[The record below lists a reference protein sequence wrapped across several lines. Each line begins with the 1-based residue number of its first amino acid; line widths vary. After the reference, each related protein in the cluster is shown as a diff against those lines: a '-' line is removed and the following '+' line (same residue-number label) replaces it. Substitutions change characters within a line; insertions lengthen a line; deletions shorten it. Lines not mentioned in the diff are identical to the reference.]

1 MKKNIIA
8 IAVAA
13 AMVAPAAAMADTTLY
28 GKFHVSYDVL
38 GGDNASGTQSGFS
51 SNSSRIGIKG
61 SEKIND
67 SLSIIYQY
75 ETSIDAGQ
83 NSSFSGA
90 IGGQR
95 NTFVGATGFWGTVIT
110 GRHDT
115 PFKMMGR
122 DYDLF
127 GDTIGDSRNIISGPS
142 VAATGTQTTYAV
154 NSKTGAIVGTTTP
167 VYGNNDTNWDLRPSQ
182 VIAYVTPDLMG
193 FKAIVAYVN
202 SWSSSAGVTGPAAP
216 YNTNNNAWSLSAHYG
231 IAGFGLDAAYEQH
244 KMQSAS
250 TAGNDSQS
258 AYRIG
263 ANYSIAGFKILGLY
277 QDIKNVAFSNN
288 DVKAYGVGAAYTFLG
303 ANTIKAQYYKADDI
317 SNTSNTGGDLWAVGY
332 DYKLSKQTNVYAMYA
347 QTSNSSN
354 AMYTIMNGG
363 HDYKYPTGTVGTT
376 GSFAGGKS
384 SAVSLGIEH
393 KF

>member
-28 GKFHVSYDVL
+28 GKFHVSYDFL
-38 GGDNASGTQSGFS
+38 SGDNASNTQGGFS

-61 SEKIND
+61 KEKIND

-90 IGGQR
+90 TGGIGGQR
-95 NTFVGATGFWGTVIT
+95 NTFIGATGFWGTVIT

-127 GDTIGDSRNIISGPS
+127 GDSIGDSRNIISGPAG
-142 VAATGTQTTYAV
+142 V
-154 NSKTGAIVGTTTP
+154 
-167 VYGNNDTNWDLRPSQ
+167 DTNWDLRPSQ
-182 VIAYVTPDLMG
+182 VLAYVTPDLMG

-202 SWSSSAGVTGPAAP
+202 SWSASAGITGPAAP
-216 YNTNNNAWSLSAHYG
+216 YDTKNNAWSLSATYK

-244 KMQSAS
+244 KLQSAS
-250 TAGNDSQS
+250 AAGNDSQS
-258 AYRIG
+258 AYRLG
-263 ANYSIAGFKILGLY
+263 ANYSIAGFKIMGLY
-277 QDIKNVAFSNN
+277 QDIKNVAFSSES
-288 DVKAYGVGAAYTFLG
+288 VKAYGVGAAYTFLG
-303 ANTIKAQYYKADDI
+303 NNTIKAQYYKADNI
-317 SNTSNTGGDLWAVGY
+317 SNTSNTDGDMFAVGY

-347 QTSNSSN
+347 QTSNGSN

-363 HDYKYPTGTVGTT
+363 HDYKYPVDTAK
-376 GSFAGGKS
+376 FPGGKS

>member
-13 AMVAPAAAMADTTLY
+13 AMIAPAAAMADTTLY
-28 GKFHVSYDVL
+28 GKFHVSYDFL
-38 GGDNASGTQSGFS
+38 SGDNQSNTQGGFS

-67 SLSIIYQY
+67 NLSIIYQY
-75 ETSIDAGQ
+75 ETGFDAGV
-83 NSSFSGA
+83 NGKAASNGGA
-90 IGGQR
+90 LGSQR
-95 NTFVGATGFWGTVIT
+95 DTFIGATGGWGTVIA
-110 GRHDT
+110 GRHYT
-115 PFKMMGR
+115 PFEIMGR

-127 GDTIGDSRNIISGPS
+127 GDTIGDSRNIISGPGFYNQ
-142 VAATGTQTTYAV
+142 VPAGTTLPNGTKTTAAT
-154 NSKTGAIVGTTTP
+154 AIS
-167 VYGNNDTNWDLRPSQ
+167 NNWDLRPGQ
-182 VIAYVTPDLMG
+182 VLAYATPDLMG
-193 FKAIVAYVN
+193 FHAMVAYVN
-202 SWSSSAGVTGPAAP
+202 SWANDPQVANGGTSYPASP
-216 YNTNNNAWSLSAHYG
+216 YNTRSNAWSLSAGYK

-244 KMQSAS
+244 KMQNAVTSGLLA
-250 TAGNDSQS
+250 NDKQD

-277 QDIKNVAFSNN
+277 QDIKHVGFTNN

-317 SNTSNTGGDLWAVGY
+317 SNTSNTAGDLWAVGY

-347 QTSNSSN
+347 QTSNSS
-354 AMYTIMNGG
+354 AASYTIMNGG
-363 HDYKYPTGTVGTT
+363 HDNAYPTD
-376 GSFAGGKS
+376 SAKFPGGKS
-384 SAVSLGIEH
+384 SAVSVGIEH

>member
-13 AMVAPAAAMADTTLY
+13 AMIAPAAAMADTTLY
-28 GKFHVSYDVL
+28 GKFHVSYDFL
-38 GGDNASGTQSGFS
+38 SGDNASNTQGGFS

-61 SEKIND
+61 KEKIND
-67 SLSIIYQY
+67 NLSIIYQY
-75 ETSIDAGQ
+75 ETGFDAGM
-83 NSSFSGA
+83 NGSAASNGGA
-90 IGGQR
+90 LGSQR
-95 NTFVGATGFWGTVIT
+95 NTFIGATGTWGTVIA

-115 PFKMMGR
+115 PFKVMGR

-142 VAATGTQTTYAV
+142 FYQ
-154 NSKTGAIVGTTTP
+154 GTTADP
-167 VYGNNDTNWDLRPSQ
+167 AAYAGNWDLRPGQ
-182 VIAYVTPDLMG
+182 VIAYATPDLMG
-193 FKAIVAYVN
+193 FHAMVAYVN
-202 SWSSSAGVTGPAAP
+202 SWADDPQVAGGTGGGATPNTP
-216 YNTNNNAWSLSAHYG
+216 YNTNANAWSLSAGYK

-244 KMQSAS
+244 KLQNSLVP
-250 TAGNDSQS
+250 TGNDSQD

-277 QDIKNVAFSNN
+277 QDIKNVGFTNN
-288 DVKAYGVGAAYTFLG
+288 DVKAYGVGAAYTFMG

-317 SNTSNTGGDLWAVGY
+317 SNTENTGGDMWAVGY

-347 QTSNSSN
+347 QTSNSS
-354 AMYTIMNGG
+354 AASYTIMNGG
-363 HDYKYPTGTVGTT
+363 HDNKYPQGDYNNT

-384 SAVSLGIEH
+384 SAVSVGIEH